1 MKSSEICTYK
11 EYLATGQCPD
21 PMMTYKTGVMGRRVG
36 LESRYFRTAAEKV
49 GQNFAQGFC

>member
-1 MKSSEICTYK
+1 MSRNNRHISSR
-11 EYLATGQCPD
+11 GQCSD

-36 LESRYFRTAAEKV
+36 PGRYFRTAADKV